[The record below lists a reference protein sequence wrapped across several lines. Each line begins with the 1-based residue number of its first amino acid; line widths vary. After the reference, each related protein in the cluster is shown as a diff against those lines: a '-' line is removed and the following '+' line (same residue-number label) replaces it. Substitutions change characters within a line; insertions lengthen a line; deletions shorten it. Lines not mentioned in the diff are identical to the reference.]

1 MEGYSEFR
9 IRIRFML
16 LSTIHVYP
24 YNKTRHSYI
33 YMLPKDGWTEW
44 AEIFCGHSCL
54 RVKKSQIFFPR
65 ATPGPLARIS

>member
-16 LSTIHVYP
+16 LSTLHVYP

-33 YMLPKDGWTEW
+33 YMLPIDGWVEW

-54 RVKKSQIFFPR
+54 KVKNREKKISNFFFHGQR
-65 ATPGPLARIS
+65 RDL